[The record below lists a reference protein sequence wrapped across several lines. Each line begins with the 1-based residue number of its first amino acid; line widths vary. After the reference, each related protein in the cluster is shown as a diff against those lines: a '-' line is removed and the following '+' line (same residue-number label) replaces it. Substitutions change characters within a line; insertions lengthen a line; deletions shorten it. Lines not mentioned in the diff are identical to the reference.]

1 MYDVESTVRPA
12 IHVAVFVVTIS
23 KWQRFGDPSV
33 CVLCVSCVGTYGIIA
48 IIM

>member
-1 MYDVESTVRPA
+1 MYDVESTVRRA

-33 CVLCVSCVGTYGIIA
+33 CLCVSCVGTYGIIA